1 MMKGIEKLIEDF
13 GWHLGVSDYRYG
25 GGFFVFVAPSI
36 GHIQNFNELANM
48 PGDIA
53 ATDFYF
59 YVDEEGSWLPIVHE
73 MSLEKGLGSLN
84 KKLSRLITYEWL
96 EKVEIAYNTI
106 DEVSNNSYG
115 LAVKVREKMKELIE

>member
-1 MMKGIEKLIEDF
+1 MKGIEKLIEDF

-25 GGFFVFVAPSI
+25 DGFFVFVAPSI
-36 GHIQNFNELANM
+36 EHIQNFNGLANM

-73 MSLEKGLGSLN
+73 SSLEKGMDSLN
-84 KKLSRLITYEWL
+84 KKLNKHITYEWL
-96 EKVEIAYNTI
+96 EKVETAYNTI
-106 DEVSNNSYG
+106 DEVTNNSYG
-115 LAVKVREKMKELIE
+115 LDVKVRGKMKELFE